1 MLFICQE
8 SFVLSIANFFI
19 PFILTI
25 TLLHRVTIRFVA
37 RPRPP
42 AGSNASGGAAASRP
56 GNASGG
62 AAASRP
68 GNRNSPL
75 RSALRS
81 PSSRRSGSSRSPP
94 SGSSSRGGSGRRT
107 GGGSSS
113 GGDGDNEPIVID

>member
-1 MLFICQE
+1 M
-8 SFVLSIANFFI
+8 
-19 PFILTI
+19 
-25 TLLHRVTIRFVA
+25 TIRFVA

-56 GNASGG
+56 GNASGA

-81 PSSRRSGSSRSPP
+81 PSSRRSGSSRSP
-94 SGSSSRGGSGRRT
+94 RG